1 MSISKVYHS
10 WKAKIVR
17 LRLQERI
24 TRVMCANCFM
34 MTRTNPIQKP
44 SARRTTACYV

>member
-17 LRLQERI
+17 LRLQEQI
-24 TRVMCANCFM
+24 TRVRNMA
-34 MTRTNPIQKP
+34 
-44 SARRTTACYV
+44 